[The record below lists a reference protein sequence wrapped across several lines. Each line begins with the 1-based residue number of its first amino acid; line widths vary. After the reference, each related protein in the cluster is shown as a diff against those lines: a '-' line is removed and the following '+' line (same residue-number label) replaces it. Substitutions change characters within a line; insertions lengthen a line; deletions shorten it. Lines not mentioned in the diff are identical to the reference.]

1 MWPFR
6 KRPDQTTED
15 ATLLDAER
23 HVKRLSERAD
33 RVHDRLRP
41 RMDRNHWSETV
52 TELWAGRP
60 T

>member
-6 KRPDQTTED
+6 KRTDKTVDPALAD
-15 ATLLDAER
+15 AGRRVADLSRRAE
-23 HVKRLSERAD
+23 HVHE
-33 RVHDRLRP
+33 RLRP

-60 T
+60 S